1 MVYLTGDTHG
11 DIQRFK
17 QGKLRWL
24 GKKDTVVVLGDFGFV
39 WDGSAAERKRLD
51 RLRKRPYTVLFLDG
65 SHENYD
71 LLAQYPE
78 TELFGGR
85 VQSLGGNVYHV
96 CRGSMLELEGK
107 TYLCFGGA
115 ESQDKDDREPGVNWW
130 KQEMPSDE
138 EYDTCRRNLEK
149 VDYKGRLCA
158 DPRCTKQIFDFTAL
172 ALGESNRLHL
182 FLDEILLKLTY
193 EKWFFRLL
201 PQGCAA
207 FHQEPV
213 CSVMSS
219 LWASDAPGC
228 STDRREYAGHNKTCH
243 PGRRGAH
250 QRHSGGLYLAGK
262 ARGADFAGAGRA
274 AGQSPLRGRRCWK
287 QKLTAARWCL
297 T

>member
-24 GKKDTVVVLGDFGFV
+24 GKKDIVVVLGDFGFV

-51 RLRKRPYTVLFLDG
+51 WLRKRPYTILFLDG

-96 CRGSMLELEGK
+96 CRGSVLELEGK

-138 EYDTCRRNLEK
+138 EYDTCRRNLETVDYK
-149 VDYKGRLCA
+149 VDYV
-158 DPRCTKQIFDFTAL
+158 
-172 ALGESNRLHL
+172 
-182 FLDEILLKLTY
+182 LTHDGV
-193 EKWFFRLL
+193 RI
-201 PQGCAA
+201 
-207 FHQEPV
+207 
-213 CSVMSS
+213 
-219 LWASDAPGC
+219 
-228 STDRREYAGHNKTCH
+228 
-243 PGRRGAH
+243 
-250 QRHSGGLYLAGK
+250 
-262 ARGADFAGAGRA
+262 
-274 AGQSPLRGRRCWK
+274 
-287 QKLTAARWCL
+287 QKLTNGWRE
-297 T
+297 

>member
-51 RLRKRPYTVLFLDG
+51 WLRKRPYTVLFLDG

-96 CRGSMLELEGK
+96 CRGSVLELEGK

-138 EYDTCRRNLEK
+138 EYDTCRRNLEAVDYK
-149 VDYKGRLCA
+149 VDYV
-158 DPRCTKQIFDFTAL
+158 
-172 ALGESNRLHL
+172 
-182 FLDEILLKLTY
+182 LT
-193 EKWFFRLL
+193 
-201 PQGCAA
+201 
-207 FHQEPV
+207 H
-213 CSVMSS
+213 
-219 LWASDAPGC
+219 DAPSRFWILPPLPLAKATVCTCFWMRSC
-228 STDRREYAGHNKTCH
+228 S
-243 PGRRGAH
+243 
-250 QRHSGGLYLAGK
+250 S
-262 ARGADFAGAGRA
+262 
-274 AGQSPLRGRRCWK
+274 
-287 QKLTAARWCL
+287 
-297 T
+297 